1 MQSSVDLIAFNVPFS
16 AASQDPAKVFLT
28 AEVNTTE
35 ASKSPATKS
44 ENLGRKKETRR
55 LSEGLPAT

>member
-16 AASQDPAKVFLT
+16 AASQDPPKVFLT

-35 ASKSPATKS
+35 AWVSRYQIGNIVS
-44 ENLGRKKETRR
+44 LRMKE
-55 LSEGLPAT
+55 GIV